1 MVLRL
6 APFLAVLLVAL
17 PAFAQTSGTG
27 APQPGIGLTEDHRR
41 IIYREIGDA
50 PSRSIPA
57 GAPVEIGAEIPD
69 SVILNEMPIALKDQV
84 GVLRD
89 FKFAKAP
96 EETIVIV
103 DPAKRQI
110 VDIVTRRDGAR

>member
-1 MVLRL
+1 MLRP
-6 APFLAVLLVAL
+6 APFLAVLLVPFTAL
-17 PAFAQTSGTG
+17 AQTAGTD
-27 APQPGIGLTEDHRR
+27 AAQPGIGLTDDHRR
-41 IIYREIGDA
+41 IIYREIGEA
-50 PSRSIPA
+50 PSRAIPD

-96 EETIVIV
+96 GETIVIV

-110 VDIVTRRDGAR
+110 VDIVTRRDGTR